1 MRHGIKKW
9 LFSASYKVG
18 HKKKQRRDAEQ
29 ISAFIG
35 IGKTEFLI
43 HAPLAGVPSPEL
55 LECRLR
61 RFSGVRK
68 LAKKSCYLRENAAY
82 RIEDMPYLLTVA
94 EAAKILRCGK
104 TKVYELANTEKD
116 FPAIRLSGAIRIQ
129 RDGLIRWLEERM
141 KGGKDNADID

>member
-35 IGKTEFLI
+35 IGKTEFLT
-43 HAPLAGVPSPEL
+43 HVASVGEL
-55 LECRLR
+55 LQGLLGCRLR
-61 RFSGVRK
+61 RFSGVRR
-68 LAKKSCYLRENAAY
+68 LAKKNCYLRENAAY

-104 TKVYELANTEKD
+104 TKVYELAKTEKD
-116 FPAIRLSGAIRIQ
+116 FPAIRLAGTVRIQ
-129 RDGLIRWLEERM
+129 RNGLIQWLEEKM
-141 KGGKDNADID
+141 KGGKGGVETI